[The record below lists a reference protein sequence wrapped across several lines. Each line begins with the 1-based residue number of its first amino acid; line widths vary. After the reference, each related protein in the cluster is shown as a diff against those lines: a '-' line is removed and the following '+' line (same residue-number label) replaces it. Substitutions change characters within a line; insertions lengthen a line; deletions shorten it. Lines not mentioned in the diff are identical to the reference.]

1 MGSNILSQNKYNNRN
16 DCNRYAALIQMVV
29 AAFSKKKYEE
39 KTEKE
44 KA

>member
-1 MGSNILSQNKYNNRN
+1 MVLTDTYTVFMVVL
-16 DCNRYAALIQMVV
+16 ALIQMVV
-29 AAFSKKKYEE
+29 AAFSKKKYED